1 MTKQFLALLAVSATA
16 LALSACSPERTV
28 LDTPPGTYEKTTVSN
43 DAKGTTTKTQN
54 STDVSVDKKG
64 NKTAVIKSKTTQ
76 DPKGL
81 MNKTTTS
88 ASEQVIEAK

>member
-1 MTKQFLALLAVSATA
+1 MTKQLFALLAVSTTV
-16 LALSACSPERTV
+16 LTLSACSPERTA
-28 LDTPPGTYEKTTVSN
+28 LDVPPGNYEKTTSST

-64 NKTAVIKSKTTQ
+64 NKTAVIKSKTTK

-81 MNKTTTS
+81 MNKTTS
-88 ASEQVIEAK
+88 ESEQVIEEK